1 MFKTKTLPPRR
12 LATLAVSFVGYNAA
26 SLVSLNVNTVG
37 FYQISKISVTPTVM
51 YVGVGC
57 CRFEWFAVA

>member
-1 MFKTKTLPPRR
+1 MKTLPPRR

-51 YVGVGC
+51 YVVCRGGVLHIPMVC
-57 CRFEWFAVA
+57 LLP